1 MKRARLTTKSHVYNV
16 ADKTA
21 AFTISGTAKIYTNVA
36 NDSRLNAD
44 GGEIFGEVT
53 NAVKNWSS
61 AVIAGTEGAADSTEF
76 KGRLPTIAL
85 SKRVNL
91 QARL

>member
-1 MKRARLTTKSHVYNV
+1 MSKVMCTTLLTQLAV
-16 ADKTA
+16 
-21 AFTISGTAKIYTNVA
+21 FTISGTAKIYTNVY

-61 AVIAGTEGAADSTEF
+61 AVIAGTEGAA
-76 KGRLPTIAL
+76 R
-85 SKRVNL
+85 
-91 QARL
+91 QY

>member
-1 MKRARLTTKSHVYNV
+1 MKEGENENDESHVYNA
-16 ADKTA
+16 ADTA
-21 AFTISGTAKIYTNVA
+21 AVFTISGTAKIYTNVY

-61 AVIAGTEGAADSTEF
+61 AVIAGTEGAA
-76 KGRLPTIAL
+76 R
-85 SKRVNL
+85 
-91 QARL
+91 QY